1 MNNTEKGFTL
11 IEVLVA
17 ISIFSILSALA
28 YGTLNQTITSSEKLE
43 KLNTRMQSLQRGFS
57 QIDQDY
63 IQELCTMIL
72 LAKQLK

>member
-28 YGTLNQTITSSEKLE
+28 YGTLNQTITSSEKLV

-57 QIDQDY
+57 QIDQESPDY
-63 IQELCTMIL
+63 GRRNFSTINRD
-72 LAKQLK
+72 